1 MNSQKLTLT
10 TNTRKELSKAFANYL
25 TSYEWDAIWDRID
38 SKDGYWK
45 THEAFKDIFTD
56 MDSKLEGEARFFAQL
71 MMSILSDVAYSFDHE
86 LATIEHFE
94 YRERILE
101 QANRDRYATI

>member
-1 MNSQKLTLT
+1 MNTQKLALT
-10 TNTRKELSKAFANYL
+10 TNTRNELSKAFANYL
-25 TSYEWDAIWDRID
+25 TSYEWNTIWDRID

-45 THEAFKDIFTD
+45 THEAFKDIFTE
-56 MDSKLEGEARFFAQL
+56 MDNKLRGEARFFSQL
-71 MMSILSDVAYSFDHE
+71 MMSILSDMAYSFDHE

-101 QANRDRYATI
+101 QAHRGIYAAV